1 MVGSIEGRVRAGV
14 SPGDARCALRTDQPD
29 MDGCMDGCRWMD
41 GWMMVVVE
49 RMVDGGRWMV
59 VVKGG

>member
-1 MVGSIEGRVRAGV
+1 MVVMVGSIEGRVRAGV

-41 GWMMVVVE
+41 GWWWWWWSGWWMME
-49 RMVDGGRWMV
+49 GGWWW
-59 VVKGG
+59 